1 MCRPALDSY
10 SYMPEEM
17 RAYMRNYGFSFSKRA
32 CEWAVNHMERRSGV
46 SGKTEPIE
54 PYSKEKAEEL
64 LTKHGIKLENN
75 IGYNFVYVLNMAV
88 ADFYKSS
95 IKDEKDLAQFV
106 KDVIDDV
113 DDVPENLFRCF
124 IYKIEGKGM
133 PIPWED
139 WL

>member
-54 PYSKEKAEEL
+54 PYSKEKVEEL

-75 IGYNFVYVLNMAV
+75 IGYNFAYVL
-88 ADFYKSS
+88 
-95 IKDEKDLAQFV
+95 KDLAQFV

>member
-1 MCRPALDSY
+1 MCKPALDSY

-32 CEWAVNHMERRSGV
+32 CEWAVSQMQRKSGV

-54 PYSKEKAEEL
+54 SYTKEKAEEL

-88 ADFYKSS
+88 ADFWKSS
-95 IKDEKDLAQFV
+95 IKEEKDLAQYV

-113 DDVPENLFRCF
+113 DDEPSNVFRRF
-124 IYKIEGKGM
+124 IYSLEGKG
-133 PIPWED
+133 IPACWED